1 SGVFVSKLEARAARS
16 AAGWIAALENRKA
29 TGGHAVAH
37 GVIVVALIDQI
48 RNGVDGARRQR
59 AVELHWDLALVGG
72 EGNRHG
78 SLSGD
83 VFAIWNGSI
92 VGRLGACVG
101 FVLNCLL
108 QCVFALARQNNLCLL
123 FLWSFILIGIISN
136 DVFVAT
142 LSREVGDAAADNQN
156 GQHGGNDYAKR
167 ARLFFTVTSFNFTL
181 EMIEGF

>member
-1 SGVFVSKLEARAARS
+1 
-16 AAGWIAALENRKA
+16 
-29 TGGHAVAH
+29 
-37 GVIVVALIDQI
+37 
-48 RNGVDGARRQR
+48 
-59 AVELHWDLALVGG
+59 VELHWDLALVGG
-72 EGNRHG
+72 EVNRHG
-78 SLSGD
+78 SLGGD
-83 VFAIWNGSI
+83 VFAIWNGSV
-92 VGRLGACVG
+92 VGSFPA
-101 FVLNCLL
+101 FVVFALNGWL

-181 EMIEGF
+181 EMIEGFFATFFITSHRVVLS